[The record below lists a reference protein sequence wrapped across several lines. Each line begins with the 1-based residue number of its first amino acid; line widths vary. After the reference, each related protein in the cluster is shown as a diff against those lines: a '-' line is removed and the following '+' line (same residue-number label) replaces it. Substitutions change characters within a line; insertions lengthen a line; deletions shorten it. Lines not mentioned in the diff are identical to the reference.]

1 MTIDWSDKPY
11 PRLDKPY
18 EERNKTVAVK
28 KKLKIESASEKKRK
42 IRYQLFCKAIESE
55 FPGVIREYRFHPTRR
70 WRFDHAWPAHAI
82 ALEVDGGAWT
92 GGRHTRGKGFIE
104 DMQKRNAATFIGW
117 RVFNVTHD
125 DIKTGYAFELLTKIF
140 KGKK

>member
-1 MTIDWSDKPY
+1 MTIKKITALVKRPS
-11 PRLDKPY
+11 RS
-18 EERNKTVAVK
+18 AVQT
-28 KKLKIESASEKKRK
+28 RQ
-42 IRYQLFCKAIESE
+42 RYDLFCKAIAAE
-55 FPGVIREYRFHPTRR
+55 FPGVIREYRFHPTRK
-70 WRFDHAWPAHAI
+70 WRFDFAWPAHVV